1 MNSKSGILLSALA
14 VAFLFSSSVLCSDF
28 SGNSDGT
35 DNLNWKA
42 DDKNKSAIA
51 SFRDIDV
58 ARYGDF
64 IAPEGRGAYANRPY
78 LEIVKLPSTLEEIGE
93 YSFAGCPKLKTIII
107 NNPSHLKIIG
117 DYAFAGSGF
126 EYFKAPSTVEYIGD
140 YAFAYSNHL
149 QLVDI
154 PRGAH
159 VSPTAFD
166 KCCKS
171 PKIRYY

>member
-1 MNSKSGILLSALA
+1 MNSKSGILLSVLA

-28 SGNSDGT
+28 SKNSDI
-35 DNLNWKA
+35 NWKV

-58 ARYGDF
+58 ANYGDF
-64 IAPEGRGAYANRPY
+64 TAPEGKNRFSNLPY
-78 LEIVKLPSTLEEIGE
+78 LETVKLPSTFERIGD
-93 YSFAGCPKLKTIII
+93 YGFAGCPKLKTLII
-107 NNPSHLKIIG
+107 NNPSHLKSIG
-117 DYAFAGSGF
+117 KYAFAGSGF
-126 EYFKAPSTVEYIGD
+126 EYFKAPSTVEYIDD
-140 YAFAYSNHL
+140 YAFAYSSHL

-154 PRGAH
+154 PRGAY

-171 PKIRYY
+171 LKIRYY